1 MPPLRVH
8 PTNPCWLAHH
18 DGRAVFL
25 TGSHHWDVLVDNG
38 ERPGV
43 FDFTDYL
50 DKLTAWGHSCVRMW
64 VHEAWVHDL
73 SHSPWARTGP
83 GLAADG
89 RPRYDLERFDGEYF
103 ARLRERVARAGERG
117 LFVVVMLF
125 NGWSLRDNGDGNPWP
140 RHPFHPD
147 NNRNGIDGDPD
158 DRGDGDDVHS
168 LRLPAIAALQRLYVE
183 RVVEAVGD
191 LDCVLWEISNESPG
205 GSRDWQ
211 RHLLRHLRACDA
223 AHGAAAGRPAH
234 PVGLTSCFPGG
245 DNRDLFSS
253 PADWASPNRRGGWM
267 GTPPAN
273 DGEKVVLLDSDHLWG
288 IGGDATWIWRA
299 FLSGH
304 QPLYMDPLDEHGERA
319 AARKAMG
326 VARRLVDRLPAV
338 VGTGLETLAPRPE
351 LASSGCCLASIGERC
366 EALVAWAPRGRLRL
380 DLRAAPVAFA
390 GEWVHPVTGA
400 AAPAAVA
407 GGSAVRAAAPWKGDA
422 ALVLRAV
429 SNAPASTPRAGEDE
443 SEPEPARA

>member
-1 MPPLRVH
+1 LREAAFEGGKSYTTLALPPLRVH
-8 PTNPCWLAHH
+8 PTNPCWLAGA

-38 ERPGV
+38 ERPGT
-43 FDFTDYL
+43 FDFDGYL
-50 DKLTAWGHSCVRMW
+50 DKLIEWGHSCVRMW
-64 VHEAWVHDL
+64 AHEAWVHEL
-73 SHSPWARTGP
+73 SHSPWLRTGP
-83 GLAADG
+83 GNAADG
-89 RPRYDLERFDGEYF
+89 GLRYDLERFDGEYF

-117 LFVVVMLF
+117 LYVVVMLF

-140 RHPFHPD
+140 RHPFHVD
-147 NNRNGIDGDPD
+147 NNRNGVDGDTD

-168 LRLPAIAALQRLYVE
+168 LRVPAINALQRLYVE

-205 GSRDWQ
+205 SSRDWQ

-223 AHGAAAGRPAH
+223 ARGAAAGKAAH

-245 DNRDLFSS
+245 DNRDLFAS
-253 PADWASPNRRGGWM
+253 PADWASPNRHGGWM

-273 DGEKVVLLDSDHLWG
+273 DGEKVVLLDTDHLWG
-288 IGGDATWIWRA
+288 IGGDAAWVWRA
-299 FLSGH
+299 FLCGH

-326 VARRLVDRLPAV
+326 VARRLADRV
-338 VGTGLETLAPRPE
+338 GLETVAPRPE

-366 EALVAWAPRGRLRL
+366 ETIVSWAPRGRVRL
-380 DLRAAPVAFA
+380 DLRAVPGAFT
-390 GEWVHPVTGA
+390 GEWVHPVSGA
-400 AAPAAVA
+400 TAPATVS
-407 GGSAVRAAAPWKGDA
+407 GGAPVRAAAPWRGDA
-422 ALVLRAV
+422 ALVLRA
-429 SNAPASTPRAGEDE
+429 
-443 SEPEPARA
+443 ARSIPT

>member
-8 PTNPCWLAHH
+8 PTNPCWLSDR

-38 ERPGV
+38 ERPEG
-43 FDFTDYL
+43 FDFNGYL
-50 DKLTAWGHSCVRMW
+50 DRLTDWGHSCVRLW
-64 VHEAWVHDL
+64 AHEAWVQEL

-83 GLAADG
+83 CLAADG
-89 RPRYDLERFDGEYF
+89 RARYDLERFDETYF
-103 ARLRERVARAGERG
+103 ARLRERTAAAGRRG
-117 LFVVVMLF
+117 LYVVVMLF

-158 DRGDGDDVHS
+158 DRGDGDDLHT
-168 LRLPAIAALQRLYVE
+168 LRIAAVTDLQRRYVE

-223 AHGAAAGRPAH
+223 ARGPAH
-234 PVGLTSCFPGG
+234 PAGLTSCFPGG
-245 DNRDLFSS
+245 DNRDLFAS
-253 PADWASPNRRGGWM
+253 PADWASPNRHGGWM

-288 IGGDATWIWRA
+288 IGGDAAWVWRA
-299 FLSGH
+299 FLNGH

-326 VARRLVDRLPAV
+326 VARRLVD
-338 VGTGLETLAPRPE
+338 GIGLAGLAPRPE
-351 LASSGCCLASIGERC
+351 LASSGCCLASVGPRC
-366 EALVAWAPRGRLRL
+366 ETLVAWAPRGTARL
-380 DLRAAPVAFA
+380 DLRAAPGAFE
-390 GEWVHPVTGA
+390 GEWVHPVSGA
-400 AAPAAVA
+400 IAPASATGGGAVKL
-407 GGSAVRAAAPWKGDA
+407 RAPWRGDA
-422 ALVLRAV
+422 ALVLRAA
-429 SNAPASTPRAGEDE
+429 APAPGGLGSEEEATP
-443 SEPEPARA
+443 